1 MPTPSKY
8 HDTERNTMDIMSTI
22 SSALIVLAIL
32 IALTIGD
39 TPIFWMVMGATMVTL
54 TIETVQL
61 VQKWRK
67 HAA

>member
-1 MPTPSKY
+1 
-8 HDTERNTMDIMSTI
+8 MDIMSKI

-39 TPIFWMVMGATMVTL
+39 TPIFWMVMGATAVTL

-61 VQKWRK
+61 VRKWRE

>member
-1 MPTPSKY
+1 
-8 HDTERNTMDIMSTI
+8 MDIMSKI
-22 SSALIVLAIL
+22 SNALIVLAIL

-39 TPIFWMVMGATMVTL
+39 TPIFWMVMGTTAVTL

-61 VQKWRK
+61 VQKWRE